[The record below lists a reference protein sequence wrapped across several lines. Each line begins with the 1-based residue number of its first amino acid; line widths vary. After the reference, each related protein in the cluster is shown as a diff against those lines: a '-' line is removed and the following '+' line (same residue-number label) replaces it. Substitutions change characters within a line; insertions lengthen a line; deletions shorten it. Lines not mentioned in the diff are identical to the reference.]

1 MTKLALL
8 GLLGLI
14 GCSREPRAEAPPLG
28 QTATV
33 PVDVGHSTI
42 VAYFVVTPDQIERN
56 PQLVLSYQTFQ
67 DAVAAVKPEA
77 QRRGIQFVVIRQD
90 SLRLRWPDG
99 TEETYAT
106 ADTPESPIG
115 YHFFKPGA
123 TPMTLPEEQTGGELL
138 RHMVS
143 YFEAPSSSP
152 SE

>member
-1 MTKLALL
+1 MIKLALL
-8 GLLGLI
+8 GFLVLI
-14 GCSREPRAEAPPLG
+14 GCSRGPRAEAPATG
-28 QTATV
+28 ETTAA
-33 PVDVGHSTI
+33 PVDVGRSTI
-42 VAYFVVTPDQIERN
+42 VAYFVVTANQIARN

-67 DAVAAVKPEA
+67 DAVATAKPEA

-99 TEETYAT
+99 TEKTYAT
-106 ADTPESPIG
+106 ADTPESPVG

-143 YFEAPSSSP
+143 YFDAPSSQR